1 MLGLLADV
9 VVFLHLAFVL
19 LILLGGVLVLRW
31 PWFAWV
37 HLPLASWG
45 VLVQSM
51 SWTCPLTPLENW
63 LRARAGGT
71 PYRTGFVEHYVI
83 PVLYPAVVG
92 PRLHLALGVLVLVA
106 NGLVYGAV
114 VLRAWRRRLNG

>member
-1 MLGLLADV
+1 MFGLLADA

-19 LILLGGVLVLRW
+19 LILLGGLLVLRW

-37 HLPLASWG
+37 HLPLAAWG

-51 SWTCPLTPLENW
+51 SWICPLTPLENW
-63 LRARAGGT
+63 LRARAGGA
-71 PYRTGFVEHYVI
+71 PYQGGFVEHSVI
-83 PVLYPAVVG
+83 PVLYAAAVG
-92 PRLHLALGVLVLVA
+92 PRLHWVLGALVLGV

-114 VLRAWRRRLNG
+114 VLRARRPRRNG